1 MKSNL
6 INVKRD
12 ITLFHSKINL
22 NENISLFKML
32 SEVYPAH
39 VVAKSTT
46 EPENSNDL
54 YMANST
60 PKACFFIRSTRTPK
74 ENTAPRNRASEF
86 LSMVA
91 CNGKGFALCCV
102 PCIAVSQPVTRY
114 RPNPEKFSGSLH
126 KSYMEL
132 SKMFYTFLFIHS
144 RLRIS
149 VFANSLTEAYSRLPK
164 SDIKPLLIA
173 RKSSQANQTACQT
186 PEQNN
191 RLPKAS
197 RYGYDDCTT
206 KTVTGYRTC
215 KICDFFVSQISQ
227 NHGITTP
234 VIYSEF
240 AVRLISRDKPSNRTN
255 KASRVTAVVE
265 TVSHPLAIY
274 PFNHLLNT
282 VTNMKNPTQT
292 PSGNTARNVSIAL
305 SFATKGGVYA

>member
-1 MKSNL
+1 MKNNL
-6 INVKRD
+6 LNFNRD

-22 NENISLFKML
+22 VENISLYKIL
-32 SEVYPAH
+32 SEIYSAH

-46 EPENSNDL
+46 EPQNSNDL
-54 YMANST
+54 SVANST
-60 PKACFFIRSTRTPK
+60 PQACFFIRSTRTPK
-74 ENTAPRNRASEF
+74 ERLER
-86 LSMVA
+86 LSMVT

-102 PCIAVSQPVTRY
+102 PLIAVSEPVTRY
-114 RPNPEKFSGSLH
+114 RPNPQKFSGSLH
-126 KSYMEL
+126 KFSVEL
-132 SKMFYTFLFIHS
+132 SKMIYKFLCLNRTKHTYNQETLYIQADS
-144 RLRIS
+144 EEQARLQLS
-149 VFANSLTEAYSRLPK
+149 ADYRL
-164 SDIKPLLIA
+164 LLDRPIA
-173 RKSSQANQTACQT
+173 KFRANQAACPT

-191 RLPKAS
+191 RLPKVS
-197 RYGYDDCTT
+197 RCGYDDCTT
-206 KTVTGYRTC
+206 RTVTGYRTR
-215 KICDFFVSQISQ
+215 KICDFFVSQIPQ

-265 TVSHPLAIY
+265 TVSHLLAIY

-282 VTNMKNPTQT
+282 VTNMKKPTQT

>member
-1 MKSNL
+1 MTNIKN
-6 INVKRD
+6 IQQN
-12 ITLFHSKINL
+12 TLL
-22 NENISLFKML
+22 NELFSLYKNQTKIYAL
-32 SEVYPAH
+32 A

-46 EPENSNDL
+46 EPQNSNDL
-54 YMANST
+54 YLANST
-60 PKACFFIRSTRTPK
+60 PQACFFIRSTRTPK
-74 ENTAPRNRASEF
+74 ENTAPKNRESGF

-102 PCIAVSQPVTRY
+102 PSIAVSEPVTRY
-114 RPNPEKFSGSLH
+114 RPNPQKFSGSLH
-126 KSYMEL
+126 KSYLEL
-132 SKMFYTFLFIHS
+132 SKMIYKFLCLNRTKHTYNQETLYIQADS
-144 RLRIS
+144 EEQARLQLS
-149 VFANSLTEAYSRLPK
+149 ADYRL
-164 SDIKPLLIA
+164 LLDRPIA
-173 RKSSQANQTACQT
+173 KFRANQTACPT

-191 RLPKAS
+191 SLPKVS

-206 KTVTGYRTC
+206 RTVTGYRTR
-215 KICDFFVSQISQ
+215 KICDFFVSQIPQ
-227 NHGITTP
+227 NHRITTP

-240 AVRLISRDKPSNRTN
+240 AVRLISRDKPSSRTN

-265 TVSHPLAIY
+265 TVSHLLAIY